1 MRRYQL
7 ILTAVFAFWP
17 LASAWADLVVVANP
31 KSGIE
36 KMSREEVVFV
46 FMGRWRQLPSGI
58 AAQPVDSP
66 IDSPERAAFYRQ
78 LVNKS
83 PSEIKAYW
91 SRLVF
96 SGGARPPISSESR
109 EEQLRILSSTQGAVG
124 YLERSMIDNRVRIV
138 FEFPSPSPPP

>member
-1 MRRYQL
+1 MDTLKL
-7 ILTAVFAFWP
+7 ILFGVLAFVP

-31 KSGIE
+31 KSGID

-66 IDSPERAAFYRQ
+66 TDSPERTAFYRQ

-96 SGGARPPISSESR
+96 SGGARPPVSPDSHA
-109 EEQLRILSSTQGAVG
+109 EQVRILASTPGAVS
-124 YLERSMIDNRVRIV
+124 YVERSTVDSRVKIV
-138 FEFPSPSPPP
+138 FDFAQPTP